1 MKTKLTSL
9 AGLFFNEME
18 VSALH
23 SGRRG
28 VPVRVSE
35 TYVPTI
41 LEIFASY
48 SSVEDAY
55 RVYRSVRESRVSGR
69 RTVLDALRGLIRM
82 RPYPSTMLLYRNEV
96 FVCTPEIAPQSNELM
111 KHSLYEA
118 YLKASTGALPLASK
132 GTPGR
137 YGLVNMTAL
146 SRETPLIASTLQTHL
161 TPAEVSFPDLSR
173 EDFARELERLY
184 VEGFLTALPEG
195 LDFGSFKRHA
205 PFCPN
210 YGYSRGTPIDRY
222 YLEKF
227 IAQIRDQ
234 VAGDTLEVGGRREN
248 QKLYGFNN
256 ARSYMTM
263 DVEPHPEVA
272 IVADVHNADAFKT
285 GSFDTVVILN
295 VLEHCEN
302 PSLAVANLHR
312 WLRNGGRVFCMVPNA
327 QRVHGAPNDF
337 WRPLPGAI
345 ELLFSSFPR
354 RQLFVYGNALTTIA
368 SLMGVAAEELSPADL
383 DWHDSEYPVATC
395 IIAEK

>member
-1 MKTKLTSL
+1 MDTKLTSL
-9 AGLFFNEME
+9 AGLFFNETE

-23 SGRRG
+23 AGNRG
-28 VPVRVSE
+28 VPVRISE
-35 TYVPTI
+35 SYVPTI

-48 SSVEDAY
+48 SSVEEAY
-55 RVYRSVRESRVSGR
+55 GVYRSVREARVSGKR
-69 RTVLDALRGLIRM
+69 RVLDALRGLIRI
-82 RPYPSTMLLYRNEV
+82 RPYPSTMLLYKSEV
-96 FVCTPEIAPQSNELM
+96 FVCTPEIAPQSNEVM

-118 YLKASTGALPLASK
+118 YLKASTGALPLAPP

-161 TPAEVSFPDLSR
+161 TPAEISFPDLSR
-173 EDFARELERLY
+173 EDFAREVQRLY
-184 VEGFLTALPEG
+184 VEGFLTTLAER
-195 LDFGSFKRHA
+195 LDFGSFKRYG
-205 PFCPN
+205 PLCPN

-227 IAQIRDQ
+227 IAEIRDQ

-256 ARSYMTM
+256 PHSYTTM
-263 DVEPHPEVA
+263 DVEPHPDVA
-272 IVADVHNADAFKT
+272 VVADVHHADAFKAD
-285 GSFDTVVILN
+285 SFDTVVILN

-302 PSLAVANLHR
+302 PSLAVANVHR

-327 QRVHGAPNDF
+327 QRVHGAPHDF
-337 WRPLPGAI
+337 WRPLPAAI
-345 ELLFSSFPR
+345 KLLFSAFSR
-354 RQLFVYGNALTTIA
+354 RQLFVYGNTLSTIA
-368 SLMGVAAEELSPADL
+368 SLMGVAAEELSPTDL
-383 DWHDSEYPVATC
+383 DWHDRDYPVATC